1 MKTLKLTLLMFLAS
15 MIFGACEKSHVDD
28 EEETQNEAVY
38 KIVIDAHIVTGKYYP
53 EYSCDLYDIN
63 LVSSNG
69 EVYSLGTVGG
79 GRAKTFTLPSTHKNE
94 NILIM
99 AFNLAKDES
108 KAKDAY
114 YLCPCMSDGTPYP
127 ILVVDFKTTVFSV
140 NDDMVFRTYKYKT
153 TDELK
158 EFAKSIAEEMTGK

>member
-1 MKTLKLTLLMFLAS
+1 MRNLKFILLAVLS
-15 MIFGACEKSHVDD
+15 VLVFGACEKAHIDD
-28 EEETQNEAVY
+28 EEETQSESAY

-69 EVYSLGTVGG
+69 EVYSLGTVDQGL
-79 GRAKTFTLPSTHKNE
+79 AKTFTLPTTHKNG

-99 AFNLAKDES
+99 AFKLAKNES

-127 ILVVDFKTTVFSV
+127 IFVVDYKTTVFSV

-158 EFAKSIAEEMTGK
+158 EFAKSITEELTGK

>member
-1 MKTLKLTLLMFLAS
+1 MNTEILANLNCERNPSYDMSKDVDILVMKFRDYNNLT
-15 MIFGACEKSHVDD
+15 DD
-28 EEETQNEAVY
+28 EARFLL
-38 KIVIDAHIVTGKYYP
+38 D
-53 EYSCDLYDIN
+53 
-63 LVSSNG
+63 
-69 EVYSLGTVGG
+69 
-79 GRAKTFTLPSTHKNE
+79 
-94 NILIM
+94 
-99 AFNLAKDES
+99 

-158 EFAKSIAEEMTGK
+158 EFAKSIAEEITGK

>member
-1 MKTLKLTLLMFLAS
+1 MRNLKFILLAILSAMVL
-15 MIFGACEKSHVDD
+15 GACEKEHVDD
-28 EEETQNEAVY
+28 EEGAQSESAY
-38 KIVIDAHIVTGKYYP
+38 KLVIDAHLVTGKFYP

-69 EVYSLGTVGG
+69 EVYSLGTVGS
-79 GRAKTFTLPSTHKNE
+79 GRAKTFTLPGTHKNE

-99 AFNLAKDES
+99 AFKLAKDES

-127 ILVVDFKTTVFSV
+127 ILVVDYKTTVFSV
-140 NDDMVFRTYKYKT
+140 NDDMVFREYKYKT